1 MGANK
6 TVSERIRQR
15 REALKVFRAV
25 TADQSGVPYAR
36 YCSIERGEV
45 QITVD
50 DLFKIAPALETTP
63 AELLAGVFD
72 DRAS

>member
-1 MGANK
+1 MSANSL
-6 TVSERIRQR
+6 VSERIRQR

-25 TADQSGVPYAR
+25 TAELSGVPYAR
-36 YCSIERGEV
+36 YCSIERGEI

-63 AELLAGVFD
+63 SELLAGIID
-72 DRAS
+72 ARTS

>member
-1 MGANK
+1 MSANSQ
-6 TVSERIRQR
+6 VSERIRQR
-15 REALKVFRAV
+15 RDALKVFRAV
-25 TADQSGVPYAR
+25 TADQAGMPYAR

-63 AELLAGVFD
+63 HELLAGIAYV
-72 DRAS
+72 RTL

>member
-1 MGANK
+1 MGANSI
-6 TVSERIRQR
+6 VSERIRQR

-25 TADQSGVPYAR
+25 TADQAGVPYAR

-50 DLFKIAPALETTP
+50 DLFKISPALETTP
-63 AELLAGVFD
+63 SDLLAGVFD
-72 DRAS
+72 DRTS

>member
-1 MGANK
+1 MSANSQ
-6 TVSERIRQR
+6 VSERIRQR
-15 REALKVFRAV
+15 REQLKWFRSV
-25 TADQSGVPYAR
+25 ISEESGVPYAR

-63 AELLAGVFD
+63 SELLAGVFE
-72 DRAS
+72 

>member
-1 MGANK
+1 MSANSQ
-6 TVSERIRQR
+6 VSERIRQR
-15 REALKVFRAV
+15 REQLKWFRSV
-25 TADQSGVPYAR
+25 ISEGSGVPYAR

-63 AELLAGVFD
+63 SELLAGVFE
-72 DRAS
+72 